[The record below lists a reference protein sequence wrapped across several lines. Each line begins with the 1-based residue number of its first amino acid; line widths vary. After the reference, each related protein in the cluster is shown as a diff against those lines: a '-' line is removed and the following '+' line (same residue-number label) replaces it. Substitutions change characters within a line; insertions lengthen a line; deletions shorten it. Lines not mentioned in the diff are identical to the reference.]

1 MSDSPPIMAERTVEA
16 AQVFV
21 KNFVD
26 ERNWHTSA
34 SDILIH
40 MVEELGEVARNV
52 LKMKNYGGRHT
63 SESENNMDEE
73 LADVFYLLLKL
84 ANEANVDLGS
94 AFEAKMEKNSRRFPP
109 VTNSNEA

>member
-1 MSDSPPIMAERTVEA
+1 MEQKNLREL
-16 AQVFV
+16 QVYV

-26 ERNWHTSA
+26 ERNWQTPA

-52 LKMKNYGGRHT
+52 LKMKNYGGQHT
-63 SESENNMDEE
+63 ADSDHNMHEE

-84 ANEANVDLGS
+84 ANESKVDLVD
-94 AFEAKMEKNSRRFPP
+94 AFSKKMEKNSKRFPP
-109 VTNSNEA
+109 ATKSN